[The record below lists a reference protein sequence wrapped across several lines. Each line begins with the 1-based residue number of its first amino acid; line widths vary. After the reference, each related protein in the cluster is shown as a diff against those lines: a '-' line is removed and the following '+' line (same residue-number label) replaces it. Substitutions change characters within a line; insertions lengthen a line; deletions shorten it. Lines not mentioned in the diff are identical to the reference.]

1 MELQKRRMVARNDFC
16 EQQPKCAHI
25 FFPLVSGDVNTRKEE
40 TPALFLIEVTTEAEH
55 YPM

>member
-55 YPM
+55 